1 MRQPLKDQN
10 ISNGISTSASSL
22 TGNTLKTE
30 VLPINQRKPL
40 RSNIQKSM
48 GKSDEQDHP
57 VGDQSGSATLVQSD
71 IEVQIAKTIDEI
83 NEILR
88 TLVPIAA
95 QALADSNVSKTGI
108 AQISAENTN
117 ISADT
122 EVLSELREKVI
133 ASDRTEATS
142 RDQNQAG
149 VASFMHIPRFSG
161 NTTDWKKDRNR
172 TAAKLASILPALRRN
187 GDPQVIANARTAAE
201 HLKADA
207 PNLGL
212 AADIIEELT
221 FKQANNRMPASLY
234 LMIGSALYTC
244 VALGAIYAISISFLP
259 TAPSR
264 YEAWEKVFT
273 ATNVPPWMVLVIAL
287 AGGLGA
293 VASIGTRFGEFN
305 ASRGQDQWD
314 LLLHGLTRPFI
325 GVILSG
331 FVIVALLAKMI
342 PLEIAQGTH
351 KLYFL
356 FAIAFV
362 TGFSERFFRDMLA
375 RVEGGRTQTATN
387 GASR

>member
-1 MRQPLKDQN
+1 
-10 ISNGISTSASSL
+10 
-22 TGNTLKTE
+22 
-30 VLPINQRKPL
+30 
-40 RSNIQKSM
+40 
-48 GKSDEQDHP
+48 
-57 VGDQSGSATLVQSD
+57 
-71 IEVQIAKTIDEI
+71 
-83 NEILR
+83 
-88 TLVPIAA
+88 VPIAT
-95 QALADSNVSKTGI
+95 QATSDSNVSKSAAAQTSTGSSEVSPNNE
-108 AQISAENTN
+108 ISLEQ
-117 ISADT
+117 
-122 EVLSELREKVI
+122 REKII
-133 ASDRTEATS
+133 ASGRTDATG
-142 RDQNQAG
+142 RDQNQTG
-149 VASFMHIPRFSG
+149 VASFMHLPKFGG

-201 HLKADA
+201 HLKGDA

-244 VALGAIYAISISFLP
+244 VALSAIYVISASFLP

-264 YEAWEKVFT
+264 YEAWEKVF
-273 ATNVPPWMVLVIAL
+273 AAQDVAPWMVLVIAL

-375 RVEGGRTQTATN
+375 RVEGGRTQTSTN